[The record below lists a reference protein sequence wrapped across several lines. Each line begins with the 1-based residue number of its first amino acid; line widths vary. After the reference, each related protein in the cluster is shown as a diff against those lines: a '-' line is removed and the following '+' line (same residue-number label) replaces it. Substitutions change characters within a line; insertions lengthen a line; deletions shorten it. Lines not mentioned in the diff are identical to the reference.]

1 MTTPSPPGSD
11 GTGSEGTA
19 APARGARPALS
30 PGDVVAGRYRLT
42 RIVSDG
48 VDAAGDPAPALLWQ
62 ATDEVLARAV
72 AVKVLPAGGRAGQ
85 AAAAPFLEAAGR
97 ASVLSHPGLAR
108 VYDAALEER
117 PTQRADRTVDVAYVI
132 SEWVDGR
139 SLAQVLATDG
149 PVEPD
154 AAVRMVQQAAEA
166 LAAAHARGVGH
177 GRLHP
182 GNLLVTPDGRLRIT
196 DAAVA
201 AAAHRQPVPPAGD
214 DGQVLADVAAAD
226 TRDLGAVL
234 YALLTARWPGA
245 STEQPAGGLPQ
256 APRGAAAVYSPRQV
270 RAGVPRALDALVVR
284 VLDPARAPALS
295 PIRTPLALAQALD
308 EIELP
313 APEVQRT
320 VAAHRARPTIP
331 GWVRPAAPKL
341 AAALLLVVVGVTMY
355 HTGQRVG
362 QLPRRPG
369 ALDALVAATPSA
381 VPGRPAATKIDLR
394 KPPITVRDYDPFS
407 KDGTEQ
413 PSSVPNAYDE
423 DLSTVW
429 STDGYKT
436 ATFGGLKP
444 GVGLLVDLGVPTAL
458 SSVQVGMTAGGAD
471 LELRATNTLGQ
482 NADDFTVVARTKD
495 SKQVADLKPGATPS
509 RYWLVWFTSLPKADD
524 GKYRLGVAELVL
536 TRAG

>member
-1 MTTPSPPGSD
+1 VTTPSPPGPS
-11 GTGSEGTA
+11 GTGTRTS
-19 APARGARPALS
+19 RPALD

-42 RIVSDG
+42 RVVDDG
-48 VDAAGDPAPALLWQ
+48 PDAAADPPAVLWQ
-62 ATDEVLARAV
+62 ATDDILARGV

-97 ASVLSHPGLAR
+97 ASALSHPGLAR

-117 PTQRADRTVDVAYVI
+117 PTQRAGRTVDVAYVI

-139 SLAQVLATDG
+139 SLTRVLAEG
-149 PVEPD
+149 PVETD
-154 AAVRMVQQAAEA
+154 RAVALVQEAAEA

-177 GRLHP
+177 GRIHP
-182 GNLLVTPDGRLRIT
+182 GNLLVTPGGRVRIT

-201 AAAHRQPVPPAGD
+201 AAAHGRPVPAPEPGAG
-214 DGQVLADVAAAD
+214 VSAEVAASD

-234 YALLTARWPGA
+234 YALLTARWPSA
-245 STEQPAGGLPQ
+245 STDQPSGGLPE
-256 APRGAAAVYSPRQV
+256 APRAAAGVYSPRQV
-270 RAGVPRALDALVVR
+270 RAGVPRALDGIVVR
-284 VLDPARAPALS
+284 VLDPGRVPTLP

-308 EIELP
+308 EIDLP
-313 APEVQRT
+313 APEVART
-320 VAAHRARPTIP
+320 VRERSPRRRLP
-331 GWVRPAAPKL
+331 PWFGLAAPKI
-341 AAALLLVVVGVTMY
+341 AAALFLVLVGITAY
-355 HTGQRVG
+355 HLGQRVG

-369 ALDALVAATPSA
+369 ALDALVAPTPSA
-381 VPGRPAATKIDLR
+381 APGTTTAVRIDLR
-394 KPPITVRDYDPFS
+394 KPPITVRDYDPYS

-413 PSSVPNAYDE
+413 PSSVPNAYDQ

-444 GVGLLVDLGVPTAL
+444 GVGLLVDLGTPTAL
-458 SSVQVGMTAGGAD
+458 SSVQVGMTTGGAD
-471 LELRATNTLGQ
+471 IDLRATNTLGQ
-482 NADDFTVVARTKD
+482 NADDFTVVARSAD
-495 SKQVADLKPGATPS
+495 SKQVAELKPGPTPS
-509 RYWLVWFTSLPKADD
+509 RYWLVWFTKLPKASD